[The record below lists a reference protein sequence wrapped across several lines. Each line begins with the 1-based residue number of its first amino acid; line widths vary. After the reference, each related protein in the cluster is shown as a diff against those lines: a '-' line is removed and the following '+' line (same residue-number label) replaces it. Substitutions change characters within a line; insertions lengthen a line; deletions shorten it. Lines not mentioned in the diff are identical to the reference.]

1 MLLHLYRRSVFYLSH
16 LRWLRF
22 VCLWPIVGKR
32 GLHSTSPSLSS
43 LLVNRPLS
51 LHQRIGRYEKIC
63 ICWCVV
69 KSLKTLWLLAD
80 TVFGRLSPLR
90 ISPWVLKQLQWEGC
104 RRWCFLLSS
113 VFYQEFIKAW
123 NAWISRVHLFM
134 LFLKDIRVRQ
144 NRHYKW
150 MLFFLEQTS
159 NFLCN
164 ALMYLRLDIDFWLS
178 LFVDLQCIY
187 FNALKALY
195 SFLL

>member
-22 VCLWPIVGKR
+22 VCLWPTVGKR
-32 GLHSTSPSLSS
+32 GMHSTSPSLSS

-113 VFYQEFIKAW
+113 VFL
-123 NAWISRVHLFM
+123 SRVH
-134 LFLKDIRVRQ
+134 Q
-144 NRHYKW
+144 G
-150 MLFFLEQTS
+150 LECVDFTS
-159 NFLCN
+159 SLVYAFPKGHTSKTKQ
-164 ALMYLRLDIDFWLS
+164 ALQMNVVFSWTNKQFS
-178 LFVDLQCIY
+178 LQC
-187 FNALKALY
+187 
-195 SFLL
+195 SHVP